1 MHWTL
6 THCTRSN
13 WKKSFATTR
22 LLSLSVITADHLPLL
37 HQPSAQHPWTF
48 SVVYLPGTSIFL
60 CPVYLLYLWTSIQWS
75 SSHSLTCILSLL
87 LLNFIPFL
95 SRPYFHLLPTL
106 TTDQMAS
113 SMIVHASAWQY
124 DKCSSD
130 WWAFRWLDYQ
140 TANCVLLLIFPVL
153 NQPHFYFRTQNLWN
167 PSHGENVNNFLFKKV
182 FWKQMLINSYPYLT
196 RIYL

>member
-37 HQPSAQHPWTF
+37 HQPSALCGLPAWYLHLPLSSISTISLDIYSVIFF
-48 SVVYLPGTSIFL
+48 SFTHMYFVSPSTEFHSF
-60 CPVYLLYLWTSIQWS
+60 SIQ
-75 SSHSLTCILSLL
+75 TI
-87 LLNFIPFL
+87 
-95 SRPYFHLLPTL
+95 FHLLPTL

-153 NQPHFYFRTQNLWN
+153 NQPHFYFRTQN
-167 PSHGENVNNFLFKKV
+167 
-182 FWKQMLINSYPYLT
+182 
-196 RIYL
+196 

>member
-6 THCTRSN
+6 TQCTRSN

-153 NQPHFYFRTQNLWN
+153 NQPHFYFRTQN
-167 PSHGENVNNFLFKKV
+167 
-182 FWKQMLINSYPYLT
+182 
-196 RIYL
+196 